1 MGGGCDWVGIG
12 WKYNGGSKD
21 HATSFLVSYAEAE
34 GAPWP
39 GSPPSQPALTTTS
52 QQMRITGL
60 RAGVS
65 YEIRVA
71 AVRGTDRSGWATA
84 PSMKTDRA
92 REAPEPPLAP
102 SVLGSDT
109 VCHVVRLRL
118 PTPQVSCRSPTDATL
133 QLSSS
138 AGTAGTLSWQDYE
151 APFSSNEME
160 LADLKPNASY
170 RFRLIAHNAAG
181 RSHPG
186 TATGPVHVCDPS
198 PEALAAYAL
207 ARGHGAGGAEGPRSV
222 PLTAFAGVAI
232 CATLLLAGWSSRRAW
247 HSGISWRR
255 AGGAS
260 YERASTDGQEDEIG
274 ADSASHD
281 GAYDAWAGTLC
292 VHVFVP
298 ASSKAIQIEMST
310 KGIGS
315 TGELLR
321 QLRLVVSEVAG
332 RQPPLAPEELSVIF
346 EDVDGMQSSLDSG
359 CGLHLVYKASRVVAS
374 VNGAR
379 VSGGPTVR
387 L

>member
-1 MGGGCDWVGIG
+1 M
-12 WKYNGGSKD
+12 
-21 HATSFLVSYAEAE
+21 
-34 GAPWP
+34 
-39 GSPPSQPALTTTS
+39 
-52 QQMRITGL
+52 
-60 RAGVS
+60 
-65 YEIRVA
+65 
-71 AVRGTDRSGWATA
+71 
-84 PSMKTDRA
+84 
-92 REAPEPPLAP
+92 
-102 SVLGSDT
+102 
-109 VCHVVRLRL
+109 
-118 PTPQVSCRSPTDATL
+118 
-133 QLSSS
+133 
-138 AGTAGTLSWQDYE
+138 
-151 APFSSNEME
+151 
-160 LADLKPNASY
+160 
-170 RFRLIAHNAAG
+170 
-181 RSHPG
+181 
-186 TATGPVHVCDPS
+186 
-198 PEALAAYAL
+198 
-207 ARGHGAGGAEGPRSV
+207 
-222 PLTAFAGVAI
+222 
-232 CATLLLAGWSSRRAW
+232 
-247 HSGISWRR
+247 RR

-315 TGELLR
+315 TSELLR